1 MTDRFTG
8 DTPDFSTLM
17 TQAARLVQSSS
28 FTALIGTIKSYSGGR
43 ASVTPATRA
52 TGGDGSPRTLPDL
65 PSMPVWMPASAD
77 AEIRY
82 TPQPGDPCVVLFMSV
97 ASAGWITS
105 GETGAVPEDQR
116 RQSLSDGVVLAGLR
130 SFADPPPPLPGVN
143 LSLGA
148 RDGSAPYLHQLDAG
162 GWLFEVAAAQRVT
175 VGAGGATPVALA
187 DLVFSEL
194 QQIKLALDFIAGSIP
209 VMPPIVNPYPG
220 PGPLGADKL
229 SSE

>member
-8 DTPDFSTLM
+8 DTPDLSTLM

-28 FTALIGTIKSYSGGR
+28 FTALIGTIKSYSNGR

-82 TPQPGDPCVVLFMSV
+82 TPQVGDPCVVIFMSV

-130 SFADPPPPLPGVN
+130 SFADPPPTLPGVN
-143 LSLGA
+143 LSIGA
-148 RDGSAPYLHQLDAG
+148 RDGSAPYLHMLDAG
-162 GWLFEVAAAQRVT
+162 GWLLEVAGAQRVT
-175 VGAGGATPVALA
+175 VGAGAAFPVALA
-187 DLVFSEL
+187 NLVTQEL
-194 QQIKLALDFIAGSIP
+194 AAIKLALDAIAAAVP
-209 VMPPIVNPYPG
+209 TVNPYPG
-220 PGPLGADKL
+220 PGVIGATKL